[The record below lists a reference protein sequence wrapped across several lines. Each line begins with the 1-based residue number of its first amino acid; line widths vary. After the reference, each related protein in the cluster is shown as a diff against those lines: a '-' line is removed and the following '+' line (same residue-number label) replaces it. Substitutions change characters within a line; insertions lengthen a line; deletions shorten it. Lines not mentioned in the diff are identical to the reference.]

1 MVLQWRGV
9 GFGGRWF
16 GHSITSV
23 LSSDPFSSLLTFIL
37 MLKSYGVVVGAFGVL
52 HQLWSFSVAIAT

>member
-37 MLKSYGVVVGAFGVL
+37 MLKSYGVVVGVFG
-52 HQLWSFSVAIAT
+52 F